1 MKRNYTKQF
10 LLALFFGVSTSYAQV
25 SIGTQFSPH
34 SRAILDLTNT
44 GDNLGLLLP
53 ITLVDPSID
62 FPGDPEGM
70 LIYYSDN
77 LFLKQ
82 GPGTTGEWNAITPW
96 KSIFT
101 GTDQTDVYFNPAGFT
116 PYAPPGT
123 PSVGGV
129 GIGLS
134 SGVQGNLHIAL
145 KSKDVKLSGTTAPLL
160 IGESDAVTH
169 LSIDNDEIM
178 VKSTANT
185 LGTLKL
191 QEGGGTVQVG
201 KATALVPGESVAKLN
216 VYGKVQESGFALVP
230 QGVIVMWSG
239 TTADIPKGWA
249 LCNGDY
255 YNPDDFNDTG
265 SSATSTSPYTKVTP
279 NLTDRFIIGAGG
291 TYTPADTAGGTYTLV
306 EANLPSHTHSINH
319 DHPAANTGSHS
330 HSMTFYNSGGGG
342 NVPTWDNDDAS
353 TVSHNTSTNSVN
365 VDLPN
370 FIGTSGTTGSGTSF
384 SIVPAYYALC
394 YIMKL

>member
-1 MKRNYTKQF
+1 MMKQINIKLF
-10 LLALFFGVSTSYAQV
+10 LIGTCLSMTNIINAQV

-169 LSIDNDEIM
+169 LSIDNDEIL
-178 VKSTANT
+178 VKTDANT
-185 LGTLKL
+185 AGTLKL
-191 QEGGGTVQVG
+191 QEEGGSLTIGSE
-201 KATALVPGESVAKLN
+201 ANSSDALTSHLNTTIGSTTNSKNLN
-216 VYGKVQESGFALVP
+216 VFGEIQQNGFALVP
-230 QGVIVMWSG
+230 VGAIIMWTG
-239 TTADIPKGWA
+239 GPIPTGWA
-249 LCNGDY
+249 LCD
-255 YNPDDFNDTG
+255 
-265 SSATSTSPYTKVTP
+265 
-279 NLTDRFIIGAGG
+279 GG
-291 TYTPADTAGGTYTLV
+291 TYAKIDGSGPITAPDLSGRFIVGLDPTDPDYAAIGINGNLGTKTTTLT
-306 EANLPSHTHSINH
+306 EAQIPTHTHTTDPGGAHAHTIYNMDTDGLDH
-319 DHPAANTGSHS
+319 DASGSNGQQYWRSNNGSNLGFSGGDHTHTISNT
-330 HSMTFYNSGGGG
+330 GGGG
-342 NVPTWDNDDAS
+342 
-353 TVSHNTSTNSVN
+353 SHENR
-365 VDLPN
+365 P
-370 FIGTSGTTGSGTSF
+370 
-384 SIVPAYYALC
+384 PYYALAF
-394 YIMKL
+394 IMKL